1 MSAFDDRKKAA
12 ENKLAHDEEMKFKVA
27 ARRNK
32 LFGLW
37 AAEQMGIKG
46 DAAEKYAK
54 DVVAA
59 DLEQAGDEDVYRKVA
74 ADLKKKG
81 VDLSEHR
88 IRRQMSD
95 LLAQAAK
102 EVGAK

>member
-32 LFGLW
+32 LLGLW

-102 EVGAK
+102 DVGAK

>member
-12 ENKLAHDEEMKFKVA
+12 ENRLAHDDEMKFKVA

-32 LFGLW
+32 LFGQW
-37 AAEQMGIKG
+37 AAGLMGLSG
-46 DAAEKYAK
+46 DAAEKYTK
-54 DVVAA
+54 EVVAA

-74 ADLKKKG
+74 GDLAKKG
-81 VDLSEHR
+81 VDMSEHR
-88 IRRQMSD
+88 IRRQMEE